1 MGAMQFAWRLTD
13 SMHKIWLLK
22 LILPWPYGRLLT
34 GFLLLC
40 VLLPVFSLGNS
51 GDIEN
56 TTPALFYSLI
66 IAYII
71 PIFSY
76 ITAKSQEALR
86 ELRPL
91 LDLQDSAFEKLR
103 AHLDS
108 ASFRTIAL
116 QLGAGALLGFI
127 HMSFI
132 RGSAMAT
139 VTGALAGGPEFVST
153 LGALIV
159 WIIMTT
165 VVSMLIQQASIF
177 ARLGAYHVQVT
188 LLSTRKLLPFARV
201 SISASLAIIGALALF
216 PLIGIESGMNL
227 IEILPGAIATLV
239 PLLAM
244 FIVPVWPIHRRLAEM
259 KEQQLASLN
268 DRIEARLGA
277 GDSFFPES
285 EVLEEVAP
293 LLAYRREITQ
303 VSTWPFDGSNVTRL
317 LFYLIIP
324 PLTWAGAA
332 LIENLV
338 DWLL

>member
-1 MGAMQFAWRLTD
+1 
-13 SMHKIWLLK
+13 MHKIWLLK

-34 GFLLLC
+34 GILLLC
-40 VLLPVFSLGNS
+40 VLLPFFYLGHSQN
-51 GDIEN
+51 IEN
-56 TTPALFYSLI
+56 TTPVLFYSLI

-76 ITAKSQEALR
+76 ITAKSQDALL

-91 LDLQDSAFEKLR
+91 LKLEDTAFERLQ
-103 AHLDS
+103 AQLDS
-108 ASFRTIAL
+108 TTTSRIAL
-116 QLGAGALLGFI
+116 QLGGAVLLGFI

-132 RGSAMAT
+132 RGSALAV
-139 VTGALAGGPEFVST
+139 VTEALADRSGFMST

-159 WIIMTT
+159 WVVMTT
-165 VVSMLIQQASIF
+165 VISMLIQQAIIF

-188 LLSTRKLLPFARV
+188 LLSTRNLLPFGRV

-227 IEILPGAIATLV
+227 MEILPGAIATLV

-244 FIVPVWPIHRRLAEM
+244 FIVPVWPVHRRLVAM
-259 KEQQLASLN
+259 KELQLANIN
-268 DRIEARLGA
+268 DRVETRLAGEA
-277 GDSFFPES
+277 SFFPEP
-285 EVLEEVAP
+285 EVLHELSP
-293 LLAYRREITQ
+293 LLGYRREIAQ
-303 VSTWPFDGSNVTRL
+303 VSTWPFDGGNVTRL
-317 LFYLIIP
+317 LFYLVIP

>member
-1 MGAMQFAWRLTD
+1 MQ
-13 SMHKIWLLK
+13 KIWLLK
-22 LILPWPYGRLLT
+22 LILPWPYGRLLS
-34 GFLLLC
+34 GLLLLC
-40 VLLPVFSLGNS
+40 VLLPVFYLGHS
-51 GDIEN
+51 DDIAN
-56 TTPALFYSLI
+56 TTPVLFYSLI

-76 ITAKSQEALR
+76 ITAKSQDALL

-91 LDLQDSAFEKLR
+91 LDLDDSAFEKMR
-103 AHLDS
+103 THLDS
-108 ASFRTIAL
+108 TSFRMIAL

-132 RGSAMAT
+132 RGSALGT
-139 VTGALAGGPEFVST
+139 VSGALADQSGFVST
-153 LGALIV
+153 LGAIVV

-165 VVSMLIQQASIF
+165 VISMLVQQAVVF

-188 LLSTRKLLPFARV
+188 LLSNHKLLPFARV

-227 IEILPGAIATLV
+227 MESLPGAIATLV
-239 PLLAM
+239 PLLAL
-244 FIVPVWPIHRRLAEM
+244 FIVPVWPIHRRLVAT
-259 KEQQLASLN
+259 KQQQLASVN
-268 DRIEARLGA
+268 DRIETRLRA
-277 GDSFFPES
+277 GDSFFPEA
-285 EVLEEVAP
+285 EVLEELAP
-293 LLAYRREITQ
+293 LLLYRREIAQ
-303 VSTWPFDGSNVTRL
+303 VSTWPFDGGNVSRL

-338 DWLL
+338 DWML

>member
-1 MGAMQFAWRLTD
+1 
-13 SMHKIWLLK
+13 MHRIWLLK
-22 LILPWPYGRLLT
+22 LILPWPYGRLLS
-34 GFLLLC
+34 GVLLLC
-40 VLLPVFSLGNS
+40 VLLPVFYLGHS
-51 GDIEN
+51 EDIAN
-56 TTPALFYSLI
+56 TTPVFFYSLI

-76 ITAKSQEALR
+76 ITAKSQDALF

-91 LDLQDSAFEKLR
+91 LDLDDSAFEKMR
-103 AHLDS
+103 THLDS
-108 ASFRTIAL
+108 TSLGVVAL

-132 RGSAMAT
+132 RGSALGA
-139 VTGALAGGPEFVST
+139 VSGALADPSGFMST
-153 LGALIV
+153 LGAIVV

-165 VVSMLIQQASIF
+165 VISMLVQQAVVF

-188 LLSTRKLLPFARV
+188 LLSNHKLLPFARV

-227 IEILPGAIATLV
+227 MESLPGAIATLV
-239 PLLAM
+239 PLLAL
-244 FIVPVWPIHRRLAEM
+244 FIVPVWPIHRRLVAM
-259 KEQQLASLN
+259 KQQQLASVN
-268 DRIEARLGA
+268 DRIETRLRA
-277 GDSFFPES
+277 GDSFFPEA
-285 EVLEEVAP
+285 EVLEELAP
-293 LLAYRREITQ
+293 LLLYRREIAQ
-303 VSTWPFDGSNVTRL
+303 VSTWPFDGGNVSRL

-338 DWLL
+338 DWIL

>member
-1 MGAMQFAWRLTD
+1 
-13 SMHKIWLLK
+13 MHKIWLLK
-22 LILPWPYGRLLT
+22 LILPWPYGRLLS
-34 GFLLLC
+34 GLLLLC
-40 VLLPVFSLGNS
+40 VLLPVFYLGHS
-51 GDIEN
+51 DDIAN
-56 TTPALFYSLI
+56 TTPVLFYSLI

-76 ITAKSQEALR
+76 ITAKSQDALL

-91 LDLQDSAFEKLR
+91 LDLDDSAFEKMR
-103 AHLDS
+103 THLDS
-108 ASFRTIAL
+108 TSLRMIAL

-132 RGSAMAT
+132 RGSALGT
-139 VTGALAGGPEFVST
+139 VSGALADQSGFVST
-153 LGALIV
+153 LGAIVV

-165 VVSMLIQQASIF
+165 VISMLVQQAVVF

-188 LLSTRKLLPFARV
+188 LLSNHKLLPFARV

-227 IEILPGAIATLV
+227 MESLPGAIATLV
-239 PLLAM
+239 PLLAL
-244 FIVPVWPIHRRLAEM
+244 FIVPVWPIHRRLVAT
-259 KEQQLASLN
+259 KQQQLASVN
-268 DRIEARLGA
+268 DRIETRLRA
-277 GDSFFPES
+277 GDSFFPEA
-285 EVLEEVAP
+285 EVLEELAP
-293 LLAYRREITQ
+293 LLLYRREIAQ
-303 VSTWPFDGSNVTRL
+303 VSTWPFDGGNVSRL

-338 DWLL
+338 DWML